1 MNQLKSLVITINSL
15 LSVDIRKRTRKR
27 EYVEARCI
35 YFKMARDMHGAT
47 YDSIGRAIGLNHST
61 VIHGERTADDL
72 IKVDKAFLEKYKIV
86 KDYFGSFDSA
96 SEYKSY
102 LEILSENELLGNKV
116 NELSLQLEL
125 IEHQAKKYH
134 EFDKILDRIVQQVPS
149 KKILMFEQKLNRF
162 MNGLQL

>member
-35 YFKMARDMHGAT
+35 YFKMARDMYSAT

-61 VIHGERTADDL
+61 VMHGERTADDL
-72 IKVDKAFLEKYKIV
+72 IKVDRAFLEKYKIV
-86 KDYFGSFDSA
+86 KDYFGSFDEA
-96 SEYKSY
+96 GEYKSY